1 MSRVQDQ
8 SLKET
13 TFLEVWSFFY
23 LLYGIFSILIYFILS
38 LLITHVFLIWTS
50 IYISL
55 TKSSK
60 IIIHIYYH
68 CKKKKKSHTFSI
80 CLILPH
86 PPTQN
91 PAPWPFLPPFEKKKN
106 ENIEKSE
113 HFNISIECKFKR
125 MMMMY
130 PNVPT
135 TIIEQ
140 KLQIE
145 VT

>member
-1 MSRVQDQ
+1 LSRVQDQ

-68 CKKKKKSHTFSI
+68 CKKKITHLFN
-80 CLILPH
+80 LPH
-86 PPTQN
+86 LTTPTYTKSR
-91 PAPWPFLPPFEKKKN
+91 PLALSSPFWKKRMKTS
-106 ENIEKSE
+106 KKV
-113 HFNISIECKFKR
+113 NISTFQLNANLSGWWCTQ
-125 MMMMY
+125 MY
-130 PNVPT
+130 QLP
-135 TIIEQ
+135 
-140 KLQIE
+140 L
-145 VT
+145 